1 MTSPPPAY
9 RRYTITTRL
18 TPEVVPVPPRFR
30 VRVTKYRLVALAAQ
44 EILAARGS
52 LRVALSRPCV
62 YGVFGRPVGGLAP
75 IEDLCVGCL
84 RCMIEYPGVVQIQR
98 NRERERLRAPGY
110 SVDETDTIL
119 YEARTG
125 RVPVRGAG
133 YRGPFG
139 GTGWDAL
146 WLDMS
151 EIVRPTRDGIHGR
164 EYIST
169 AVEIGEQPPFLHFD
183 AAGAPSGPLPRGRRI
198 EVPFLLGAAPSGEQ
212 TPHVQSLLVEA
223 ARRIQTLALVPVATI
238 VRLGLN
244 PSGVVAL
251 VKPADFVWLDRLS
264 GAPAII
270 ELDAWDRA
278 RHEELTRRFPDSLV
292 GVCLPLGS
300 DVVAPVREGARI
312 VHLRARPSQPDA
324 LAALP
329 DLIRRSHLALVE
341 AGVRDEVT
349 LLGSGGITL
358 AEHVPKALACGLDAV
373 VLDAPLWVALQAR
386 VDPDAAA
393 ATGVRVVFPALT
405 TEWGIQR
412 LANLAA
418 SWRDQLLE
426 ILGAMGLREVRR
438 LRGELGRCLF
448 QADLEREAFGAIDG
462 YPA

>member
-1 MTSPPPAY
+1 MTSPLPAY
-9 RRYTITTRL
+9 RRYTIATQF
-18 TPEVVPVPPRFR
+18 TPEVVPLPPRFR
-30 VRVTKYRLVALAAQ
+30 VQVTKYRLVALAAQ
-44 EILAARGS
+44 EILAARGD

-84 RCMIEYPGVVQIQR
+84 RCMTEYPGVVKIQR
-98 NRERERLRAPGY
+98 NRERERLLAPGY
-110 SVDETDTIL
+110 SVEEVDTIL

-139 GTGWDAL
+139 GTGWDGL

-169 AVEIGEQPPFLHFD
+169 AVEIGERPPFLCFD
-183 AAGAPSGPLPRGRRI
+183 AAGVLSGPLPRGRRI
-198 EVPFLLGAAPSGEQ
+198 EVPFLLGAAPLGQ
-212 TPHVQSLLVEA
+212 QAAPIQSLLVEA
-223 ARRIQTLALVPVATI
+223 ARRIQTLALVPVESV
-238 VRLGLN
+238 VRLGLDA
-244 PSGVVAL
+244 SAVVAL
-251 VKPADFVWLDRLS
+251 VKPAELAWLDRLT
-264 GAPAII
+264 GPPAII
-270 ELDAWDRA
+270 ELDGWDRA
-278 RHEELTRRFPDSLV
+278 RHEELTRRFPDSLI
-292 GVCLPLGS
+292 GVCLPLGA
-300 DVVAPVREGARI
+300 DLVPPVSEGARI
-312 VHLRARPSQPDA
+312 VRLRAQPSQLDGWT
-324 LAALP
+324 ALP

-341 AGVRDEVT
+341 AGLRDELT

-373 VLDAPLWVALQAR
+373 ALDAPLWVALQAR
-386 VDPDAAA
+386 VEQDATN
-393 ATGVRVVFPALT
+393 ATGVRVAFPDLT
-405 TEWGIQR
+405 AEWGIQR
-412 LANLAA
+412 LENLAA

-448 QADLEREAFGAIDG
+448 QADLERESFGGIDG
-462 YPA
+462 YPS

>member
-1 MTSPPPAY
+1 
-9 RRYTITTRL
+9 
-18 TPEVVPVPPRFR
+18 
-30 VRVTKYRLVALAAQ
+30 
-44 EILAARGS
+44 
-52 LRVALSRPCV
+52 
-62 YGVFGRPVGGLAP
+62 
-75 IEDLCVGCL
+75 VGCL
-84 RCMIEYPGVVQIQR
+84 RCMTEYPGVVQIHR
-98 NRERERLRAPGY
+98 NRERERLRAGGY
-110 SVDETDTIL
+110 SVDEIDTIL

-169 AVEIGEQPPFLHFD
+169 AVDIGERPPFLRFD
-183 AAGAPSGPLPRGRRI
+183 AAGAPLGPEPRGRRI
-198 EVPFLLGAAPSGEQ
+198 EVPFLLGAAPPAKQ
-212 TPHVQSLLVEA
+212 AAHVQSLLVEA
-223 ARRIQTLALVPVATI
+223 ARRIQTLARVPVTSV
-238 VRLGLN
+238 VRLGLDA
-244 PSGVVAL
+244 SQVVAL
-251 VKPADFVWLDRLS
+251 VEPTDLAWLDRLS
-264 GAPAII
+264 GSPAII
-270 ELDAWDRA
+270 ELAGWDRA

-300 DVVAPVREGARI
+300 DLVAPVREGARV
-312 VHLRARPSQPDA
+312 VHLRAQPRQLDGP
-324 LAALP
+324 AALP
-329 DLIRRSHLALVE
+329 DLIRGSHLALVD

-349 LLGSGGITL
+349 LIGSGGITL

-373 VLDAPLWVALQAR
+373 VLDAPLWVALQGR
-386 VDPDAAA
+386 VEQDGPDGGI
-393 ATGVRVVFPALT
+393 GVAFPPFTA
-405 TEWGIQR
+405 EWGIQR
-412 LANLAA
+412 LENLAA

-448 QADLEREAFGAIDG
+448 QVDLEREAFGAIDG

>member
-1 MTSPPPAY
+1 MRS
-9 RRYTITTRL
+9 
-18 TPEVVPVPPRFR
+18 TP
-30 VRVTKYRLVALAAQ
+30 
-44 EILAARGS
+44 
-52 LRVALSRPCV
+52 
-62 YGVFGRPVGGLAP
+62 
-75 IEDLCVGCL
+75 
-84 RCMIEYPGVVQIQR
+84 
-98 NRERERLRAPGY
+98 
-110 SVDETDTIL
+110 IL

-164 EYIST
+164 EHIST

-198 EVPFLLGAAPSGEQ
+198 EVPFLLGAAPSGKQ
-212 TPHVQSLLVEA
+212 APQIQSLLAET
-223 ARRIQTLALVPVATI
+223 ARRLGTLALVPVASV

-251 VKPADFVWLDRLS
+251 VEPADLAWLDRLP
-264 GAPAII
+264 GPPAII
-270 ELDAWDRA
+270 ELDGWDRA

-300 DVVAPVREGARI
+300 DLVTPVREGARI
-312 VHLRARPSQPDA
+312 VRLRAHPRQ
-324 LAALP
+324 LAAVAGLP
-329 DLIRRSHLALVE
+329 DLIRRSHLALVD

-373 VLDAPLWVALQAR
+373 VLDAPLWLALQAR
-386 VDPDAAA
+386 VELDAAD
-393 ATGVRVVFPALT
+393 ATGVRVTFPALT
-405 TEWGIQR
+405 AEWGIQR
-412 LANLAA
+412 LENLAA